1 MTKDQFKSILNVSG
15 GQFNFQA
22 DRYEG
27 MIGISPANVVIWV
40 DDIDTDREE
49 PKNIGEFKS
58 VSDLLEKFNV
68 DGESFVVNI
77 LPKITNLKML
87 RT

>member
-1 MTKDQFKSILNVSG
+1 MTKDQFKIALSVSG
-15 GQFNFQA
+15 GQFTFQA

-27 MIGISPANVVIWV
+27 MIGITPANVVIWV
-40 DDIDTDREE
+40 DDIGSDSDE
-49 PKNIGEFKS
+49 PKNIGEFNS

-68 DGESFVVNI
+68 DGESFVASI
-77 LPKITNLKML
+77 LPRIKSLNML